1 MIINVNVYLIRRK
14 CKMDDYK
21 VISAQTPI
29 GANATDCLKLVRDKK

>member
-1 MIINVNVYLIRRK
+1 
-14 CKMDDYK
+14 MDDYK